1 MVHKVLAF
9 KDLGGLKT
17 PGSCKVMVLSASME
31 DAWAG
36 PATCKP
42 GRQSHGDALPGFQW
56 GAG

>member
-1 MVHKVLAF
+1 MVHKVLLF

-31 DAWAG
+31 GVWAG
-36 PATCKP
+36 PARCQDVSLT
-42 GRQSHGDALPGFQW
+42 GRPYQGFQW